1 MWMDTNSDPHEC
13 SGFHE
18 CPLLVGHERRVL
30 AAPRRS
36 TDRVADV
43 RLPAEWIA
51 DEIGADL
58 VVIGRRGLNRVKRI
72 LLGSTSEQVAGNA
85 SWVLIVQAAPAA
97 R

>member
-1 MWMDTNSDPHEC
+1 MTSAFPFANDRFQEKCM
-13 SGFHE
+13 SGM
-18 CPLLVGHERRVL
+18 

-85 SWVLIVQAAPAA
+85 SWVLIVQPAPAA